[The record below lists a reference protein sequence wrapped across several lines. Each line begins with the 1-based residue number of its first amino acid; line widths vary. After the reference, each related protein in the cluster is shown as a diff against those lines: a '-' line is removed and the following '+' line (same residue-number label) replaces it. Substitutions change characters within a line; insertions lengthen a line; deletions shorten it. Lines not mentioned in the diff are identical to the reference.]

1 MKLHLAN
8 YRRQLSVIRS
18 SPLMDDS
25 WYKGEY
31 PDVATASMDSGEHYL
46 KHGAAEGRNPGP
58 QFDTSYYLQNNPDV
72 AASRMNPL
80 VHYTLF
86 GLREGRKA
94 VEFYLDPEF
103 YCALYPDVS
112 RTGLNAWDH
121 YRKIGK
127 KRCYYTSFDEEWY
140 LEEYPELAAFNGSL
154 KQHYLSHGQ
163 FEGRIPA
170 FDSAWYLDEYPQ
182 VRSGGFHPV
191 EHYRA
196 VGKALGFHAGFDRN
210 FYLLLYRDI
219 AASGLD
225 PYEHYSAHGRYEGRV
240 PAFNRHWYSCFYK
253 DVSERQ
259 LDPHAHYTTRGRWEG
274 RPLSFSDRM
283 NITKWGFPNTH
294 FGTGATTSAEWKVP
308 EPHADFSPKVSVIV
322 PNFNHAPF
330 LRERLESIYSQT
342 YDNFEV
348 ILLDDA
354 STDDSVAV
362 LTEYAEKYPEKTR
375 LICNVANSGGVFNQW
390 KRGLELAAGDIIW
403 IAESDDYCDKDLL
416 RELVRFFR
424 NNAVMLAF
432 CRTDFVAGNSG
443 NRTWTSEEYWAEIG
457 FNSGSAPFLMPSHKL
472 VETAWGARNI
482 APNVSAVLFRNPGNL
497 SILDDPEWR
506 GLRMCG
512 DWIFYLSLIRGG
524 LVGYSP
530 DVTNYYRQHPQ
541 NTSISTHDKDIY
553 YEEHEVVARYLGRT
567 YAIGERVI
575 RAHEEVLYRH
585 WCMKRGHNSRA
596 EFERLFS
603 IKRVLQEARFRR
615 RNVAIATYALVT
627 GGGEAFPILLA
638 NLLQARGFAI
648 TLLNFQS
655 ETTNEGVRKTLNPSI
670 PIVELQNSAE
680 CGEILKSLGVELVHS
695 HHGWVDITL
704 AIALENYPSI
714 RQVVTTHGFYE
725 IMAPETV
732 RRYESD
738 LKRIDAFIYIADKNL
753 PPFSEEFRKQNVFR
767 KITNTISLRP
777 LSKLSRDE
785 IGFEEG
791 DFLLCLASRAVPEK
805 GWSEAIEATR
815 IANERSNRKIGLILI
830 GDGPEFE
837 RLNQETL
844 PDTVRLLGFRDNV
857 RDYFALSDAGLIAS
871 RFRGESC
878 PLVLIECLSVG
889 RPVITTE
896 IGEVR
901 DMLSTEHGLAGIIE
915 GLDDWAINV
924 SSLSDKIHALAN
936 GRQLYDE
943 VRQNVAAASR
953 KFDQDL
959 VLDQYIAVY
968 DSVFESS
975 RRKARKIRLSVVL
988 VAYNMARELPR
999 TLLTLSPTNQEL
1011 SSDDYEVIVIDNGS
1025 RCEYDVKSLKD
1036 ICPNMRFVRM
1046 ERPLPSPVAALNRGI
1061 DMAEGAVVCAFID
1074 AARMA
1079 SPNLLKAGL
1088 AACEMHDRA
1097 VVGSLS
1103 FHLGHEAQNTSV
1115 FKGYNQA
1122 VEDELL
1128 ATVNWRLNSYELF
1141 RISSFDPSS
1150 RFGLYDCPAETNA
1163 LFLRKE
1169 LWGEYG
1175 GFDPAFKARGGG
1187 LVNLDMWRRL
1197 CEDERNLVVTLLG
1210 EGTFHQFHGGVATN
1224 AVSDVWEEMHAEYV
1238 AIRGVQFRVPKRKP
1252 YLFGRAHRWLLEFEE
1267 RAGRI

>member
-1 MKLHLAN
+1 MN
-8 YRRQLSVIRS
+8 YRRQLSVVRS
-18 SPLMDDS
+18 SPLLDDG
-25 WYKGEY
+25 WYKHEY
-31 PDVATASMDSGEHYL
+31 PDVARASMDSGEHYL
-46 KHGAAEGRNPGP
+46 RHGSAEGRDPGP

-72 AASRMNPL
+72 AASGMNPL

-86 GLREGRKA
+86 GLHEGRQTLG
-94 VEFYLDPEF
+94 FRLDPDF

-112 RTGLNAWDH
+112 ESGLNPWDH
-121 YRKIGK
+121 YRKIGE
-127 KRCYYTSFDEEWY
+127 KRRYYTSFDEVWY

-182 VRSGGFHPV
+182 VRSACSDPT
-191 EHYRA
+191 EHYRT
-196 VGKALGFHAGFDRN
+196 VGKTLGFHAGFDRN

-219 AASGLD
+219 SESGLD
-225 PYEHYSAHGRYEGRV
+225 AYEHYTAHGRHEGRV
-240 PAFNRHWYSCFYK
+240 PAFNRHWYTGFYK
-253 DVSERQ
+253 DVADRQ
-259 LDPHAHYTTRGRWEG
+259 LDPHAHYTSRGRWEG

-294 FGTGATTSAEWKVP
+294 FGTGATTSVEWKVP
-308 EPHADFSPKVSVIV
+308 EPRPDFSPMVSVIV

-342 YDNFEV
+342 YENFEV

-362 LTEYAEKYPEKTR
+362 LAEYAEKYSDKTR
-375 LICNVANSGGVFNQW
+375 LVCNIANSGGVFNQW
-390 KRGLELAAGDIIW
+390 KRGLELATGEIIW
-403 IAESDDYCDKDLL
+403 IAESDDYCDKNLL
-416 RELVRFFR
+416 CELVRFFR
-424 NNAVMLAF
+424 NNAVMAAF

-443 NRTWTSEEYWAEIG
+443 NRTWTSEEYWAEID
-457 FNSGSAPFLMPSHKL
+457 FNSGAAPFVMPSHKL

-530 DVTNYYRQHPQ
+530 NVTNYYRQHPQ

-553 YEEHEVVARYLGRT
+553 YEEHEVVARYLNRT
-567 YAIGERVI
+567 YAVGEKVL

-603 IKRVLQEARFRR
+603 LKKVIQEGKLRQ
-615 RNVAIATYALVT
+615 RNIAVATYALVT

-638 NLLQARGFAI
+638 NLLHERGFAV

-655 ETTNEGVRKTLNPSI
+655 EVTNLGVRRTLNPSI
-670 PIVELQNSAE
+670 PIVEPKNSAE
-680 CGEILKSLGVELVHS
+680 CGDILKSLGVELVHS

-704 AIALENYPSI
+704 AIALENFPSI

-732 RRYESD
+732 RRYEND
-738 LKRIDAFIYIADKNL
+738 LKRIDAFVYIADKNL
-753 PPFSEEFRKQNVFR
+753 PPFSEEFRKENVFR
-767 KITNTISLRP
+767 KITNTISMRP
-777 LSKLSRDE
+777 LSNLSRE
-785 IGFEEG
+785 ELGFNEG
-791 DFLLCLASRAVPEK
+791 DFLLCLASRAVAEK

-815 IANERSNRKIGLILI
+815 IANERSSRRIGLILI

-837 RLNQETL
+837 RLIQEAL
-844 PDTVRLLGFRDNV
+844 PTNVRLLGFRDNV
-857 RDYFALSDAGLIAS
+857 RDYFALCDAGLIAS

-889 RPVITTE
+889 RPVISTE

-901 DMLSTEHGLAGIIE
+901 EMLSTEDGLAGVIE
-915 GLDDWAINV
+915 ELDNWSVNV
-924 SSLSDKIHALAN
+924 ISLSDKIHSLAN
-936 GRQLYDE
+936 DAQLYEE
-943 VRQNVAAASR
+943 VTGNVSAAAR

-959 VLDQYIAVY
+959 VVDQYIGVY
-968 DSVFESS
+968 NSVFQSAKRRS
-975 RRKARKIRLSVVL
+975 RQTRLSVVL

-1011 SSDDYEVIVIDNGS
+1011 SSDDYEVIVVDNGS
-1025 RCEYDVKSLKD
+1025 TQEYDVQSLQD
-1036 ICPNMRFVRM
+1036 ICPNMRLVRM
-1046 ERPLPSPVAALNRGI
+1046 EHPSPSPVAALNQGI
-1061 DMAEGAVVCAFID
+1061 EMAEGVVVCAFID
-1074 AARMA
+1074 AARMG

-1103 FHLGHEAQNTSV
+1103 FHLGHEAQNASV
-1115 FKGYNQA
+1115 FKGYNQTI
-1122 VEDELL
+1122 EDELL

-1150 RFGLYDCPAETNA
+1150 RFGLYECPAETNA

-1169 LWGEYG
+1169 LWNEYG
-1175 GFDPAFKARGGG
+1175 GFDPAFKGRGGG

-1238 AIRGVQFRVPKRKP
+1238 AIRGVQFRVPSRKP
-1252 YLFGRAHRWLLEFEE
+1252 FLFGRAHRWLLEFEE
-1267 RAGRI
+1267 RAGRS